1 MARFAR
7 SCSTIGDAET
17 TNDELVWFAPENYGR
32 TANLISP
39 LRDFMRAK
47 ACGKSAKRI
56 SSVTKSRAEISP
68 RRMASNA
75 SRKKRGVW

>member
-7 SCSTIGDAET
+7 SRRTIVDAET

-39 LRDFMRAK
+39 LRDFMRA
-47 ACGKSAKRI
+47 
-56 SSVTKSRAEISP
+56 
-68 RRMASNA
+68 NA
-75 SRKKRGVW
+75 